1 MPAKGAEY
9 ALLQRKYQF
18 ENILKTVSS
27 YRERAREREIYI
39 QASERNSLEQQRA
52 TIRNRFRQAPSA
64 NASILPWT
72 TYEPQ
77 SEDGRSKKMYPEFM
91 SKYDMN

>member
-27 YRERAREREIYI
+27 YRERARERERYI

-52 TIRNRFRQAPSA
+52 NIRNGLDRLPAPTRLYYLGQLM
-64 NASILPWT
+64 NLIQMI
-72 TYEPQ
+72 EK
-77 SEDGRSKKMYPEFM
+77 SKKMYPEFM

>member
-9 ALLQRKYQF
+9 ALLQKRYQY
-18 ENILKTVSS
+18 ENILKTVAS
-27 YRERAREREIYI
+27 YRERARERERYI

-52 TIRNRFRQAPSA
+52 NIRNSLDRLPAPTRLYYLGQLM
-64 NASILPWT
+64 NLNQRI
-72 TYEPQ
+72 EK
-77 SEDGRSKKMYPEFM
+77 SKKLYPEFT